1 MAVGGSSPYVIRA
14 PHKPDGISVQVWE
27 LVAAKLDIES
37 TYSVFPSSE
46 EALAELEAGRADVVV
61 GPILMSTATITE
73 FNLSVPYFVSR
84 MAMLSRERP
93 ITLMER
99 VRPFI
104 SRAVFI
110 SIVTL
115 AVLVTA
121 VGLLVWLAERRPN
134 SDMFPPGHFGL
145 QNGIWFAV
153 ATLSG
158 VGYGDVVP
166 RTVAGRS
173 LASLWMIVTTLFFST
188 VTAGITTAI
197 TLSHLPRG
205 QVVSLHNLEGSR
217 VAVVAGS
224 EGDSLMRLLGVRAIR
239 TPNVT
244 AAVDL
249 LERDEVDVIVF
260 SEPAL
265 EYTIRVEHRTTKFVL
280 TPATD
285 ELTYYCFATAKTN
298 YDLADRID
306 RKLVR
311 LNEEDQLHTTYERWL
326 GTVGR

>member
-14 PHKPDGISVQVWE
+14 PGKPDGISVQVWE
-27 LVAAKLDIES
+27 LVARKLRVES
-37 TYSVFPSSE
+37 RYSVFPSSE
-46 EALAELEAGRADVVV
+46 AALAELEAGRADVVV
-61 GPILMSTATITE
+61 GPILMSTTTITD

-84 MAMLSRERP
+84 MAMLSRARP

-99 VRPFI
+99 VRPFV

-110 SIVTL
+110 SVVSL
-115 AVLVTA
+115 VFLVTA
-121 VGLLVWLAERRPN
+121 VGLLVWFTERRPN

-153 ATLSG
+153 ATMSG

-166 RTVAGRS
+166 RTIVGRA
-173 LASLWMIVTTLFFST
+173 LAALWMLVTTLFFST

-197 TLSHLPRG
+197 TLSHLPHG
-205 QVVSLHNLEGSR
+205 EVVSLHNLNNSR
-217 VAVVAGS
+217 VAVVQGS
-224 EGDSLMRLLGVRAIR
+224 EGDSLMRMLGIRAIR

-249 LERDEVDVIVF
+249 LEHDEVDVIIF

-265 EYTIRVEHRTTKFVL
+265 EYTLRVEHRAAKFVL

-285 ELTYYCFATAKTN
+285 ELTYYCFATAKSN
-298 YDLADRID
+298 YELEDRID
-306 RKLVR
+306 RTLVR
-311 LNEEDQLHTTYERWL
+311 LNEDDQLHSTYERWL